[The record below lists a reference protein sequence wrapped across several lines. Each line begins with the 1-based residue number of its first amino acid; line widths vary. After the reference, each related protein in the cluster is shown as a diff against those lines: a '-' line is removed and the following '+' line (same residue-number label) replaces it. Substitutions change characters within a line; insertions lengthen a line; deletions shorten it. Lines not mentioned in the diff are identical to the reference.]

1 LTLDIAGLR
10 KVLDLEKKRG
20 FSNRAVIGGLD
31 KYLRNWA
38 AKADGLA
45 SPALFR
51 RYEALGLFEPRYS
64 FWDHERRTQWVDDVL
79 AFLDAVEKAAPSRAR
94 VPAPL
99 PSPPRLARPRVRRQ
113 PLSLDSPIPGT
124 PAMVRR
130 LSEMGVKTV
139 RDLLYFFPRRHLDY
153 SQTKKVAELE
163 VGKEQ
168 TVRALVWEARR
179 ERLGKREG
187 TGAVVGDDTGNIR
200 AVWFNQ
206 PYLAKS
212 LKPNSHIVLS
222 GRVAVFKGRK
232 VLENPAWEPLE
243 EELVHTGRLVP
254 LYPLT
259 QGLGARPV
267 RKLVKEVAD
276 AWAPGIPD
284 FLPPGLVQE
293 CQLLPLGEAIQQAH
307 FPHDEQA
314 FQQARQRLAFDE
326 LLLLQLGMLS
336 RKKEWQDQPGPDFH
350 PQPQALEAFRKG
362 LPFALTPAQERAWEG
377 IQADLLLPHPMSRL
391 LQGEVGSGKTAVA
404 VMALVLA
411 WANGWQGA
419 LMAPTEVL
427 AEQHFHSIGSL
438 LSRVGAEE
446 GEGLVRRYSLPSGP
460 LTLALLMGSLSSR
473 EKKAIRDRLGRGEI
487 DIVLGTH
494 ALIQKE
500 VGFHRLGLVV
510 VDEQH
515 RFGVLQRSALKEKGL
530 SPHVLVM
537 TATPIPRSLALT
549 FYGDLDLSVIDQL
562 PPGRQQIKTSCLKPE
577 ERGEAYAFI
586 RRHVAQGEQA
596 FIICPLIEESEAVAS
611 PAAVAEYERLSR
623 EVFPDLRLGLLHG
636 HLGLEDKEDIMRRFR
651 EGKLDVL
658 VATAVV
664 EVGIDVPNA
673 TVMLVEGAERFGLAQ
688 LHQFRGRVGRG
699 EKPGFCLLL
708 SDSPSPEVRERLMTI
723 ERVRDGFLLA
733 EEDLRLRGPGEFFG
747 TRQSGLPDLR
757 MARLSDLPLL
767 EMAREKAR
775 ALFSQPSALEPYP
788 LLREELARRWK
799 GAAETG

>member
-1 LTLDIAGLR
+1 MTLDAAALR
-10 KVLDLEKKRG
+10 KVLDLEKKKG
-20 FSNRAVIGGLD
+20 FSDRAVIGGLD
-31 KYLRNWA
+31 RYLRNWA
-38 AKADGLA
+38 VKADGLA
-45 SPALFR
+45 SPALFHR
-51 RYEALGLFEPRYS
+51 LKELGLLEPRYS
-64 FWDHERRTQWVDDVL
+64 TWDQERRQQWVEEVL
-79 AFLDAVEKAAPSRAR
+79 AFLEGLEKAPPS
-94 VPAPL
+94 PATL
-99 PSPPRLARPRVRRQ
+99 PSPPPRPRPRAHR
-113 PLSLDSPIPGT
+113 PPPSLDSPLPG
-124 PAMVRR
+124 PPSLVGR

-139 RDLLYFFPRRHLDY
+139 RDILYFFPRRHLDY

-168 TVRALVWEARR
+168 TVKALVWEASRKY
-179 ERLGKREG
+179 LGQKEG
-187 TGAVVGDDTGNIR
+187 TEAIVGDDTGNIR
-200 AVWFNQ
+200 VVWFNQ
-206 PYLAKS
+206 PYLARS
-212 LKPNSHIVLS
+212 LKPNTYIVLS
-222 GRVAVFKGRK
+222 GRVEAFKERK

-259 QGLGARPV
+259 QGLRPRPV
-267 RKLVKEVAD
+267 RKMVKEVAD
-276 AWAPGIPD
+276 AWAPRLPD

-293 CQLLPLGEAIQQAH
+293 CQLLPLGEAIHQAH
-307 FPHDEQA
+307 FPRDHQT

-336 RKKEWQDQPGPDFH
+336 RKREWQVQPGPDFH
-350 PQPQALEAFRKG
+350 PQPQALEAFLEG
-362 LPFALTPAQERAWEG
+362 LPFALTAAQERAWEG
-377 IQADLLLPHPMSRL
+377 IEADLLRPQPMSRL
-391 LQGEVGSGKTAVA
+391 LQGEVGSGKTVVA
-404 VMALVLA
+404 AMALILA

-427 AEQHFHSIGSL
+427 AEQHLHSIGSL
-438 LSRVGAEE
+438 LSRAG
-446 GEGLVRRYSLPSGP
+446 GEGGEGSLRRFSLPSGP
-460 LTLALLMGSLSSR
+460 FTMALLTGSLSSR
-473 EKKAIRDRLGRGEI
+473 EKEAIRDRLGRGEI

-494 ALIQKE
+494 ALIQRD
-500 VGFHRLGLVV
+500 VAFRRLGLVV

-515 RFGVLQRSALKEKGL
+515 RFGVLQRSALKGKGL

-549 FYGDLDLSVIDQL
+549 FYGDLDLSAIDQL
-562 PPGRQQIKTSCLKPE
+562 PPGRQEVKTSCLGPE
-577 ERGEAYAFI
+577 ERPQAYAFI
-586 RRHVAQGEQA
+586 RRHIAQGEQA
-596 FIICPLIEESEAVAS
+596 FIICPLIEESEAVS
-611 PAAVAEYERLSR
+611 TPAAVVEYERLSR

-636 HLGLEDKEDIMRRFR
+636 RLGLEEKEEVMRRFR
-651 EGKLDVL
+651 QGKLDIL
-658 VATAVV
+658 VATPVV

-699 EKPGFCLLL
+699 EKPGYCLLL
-708 SDSPSPEVRERLMTI
+708 SVSPSPEAQERLRTI

-757 MARLSDLPLL
+757 MARLSDLPLV

-775 ALFSQPSALEPYP
+775 ALFSRHPALEPYP
-788 LLREELARRWK
+788 LLQEELARRWK